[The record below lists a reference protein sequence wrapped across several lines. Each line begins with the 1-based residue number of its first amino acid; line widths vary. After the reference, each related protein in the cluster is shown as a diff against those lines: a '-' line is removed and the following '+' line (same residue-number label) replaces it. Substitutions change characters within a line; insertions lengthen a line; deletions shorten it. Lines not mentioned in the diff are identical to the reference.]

1 MKVSFDQ
8 WMKNPAK
15 WMKKTTEY
23 HKNMRDARER
33 LEQWSKTP
41 QGQQRIKEY
50 LLKQGYTLDENGNWT
65 RNNKI
70 DESPQA

>member
-8 WMKNPAK
+8 WMKDPAK
-15 WMKKTTEY
+15 WMKRPPNIIKTCV
-23 HKNMRDARER
+23 MPGER

-50 LLKQGYTLDENGNWT
+50 LLKQGYTPYAKTGIGTSAPAPIL
-65 RNNKI
+65 
-70 DESPQA
+70 

>member
-23 HKNMRDARER
+23 HKSMSDARER
-33 LEQWSKTP
+33 IKQWSKTP

-50 LLKQGYTLDENGNWT
+50 LQKQGYTLDENGNWT
-65 RNNKI
+65 RNKII
-70 DESPQA
+70 DESSQL